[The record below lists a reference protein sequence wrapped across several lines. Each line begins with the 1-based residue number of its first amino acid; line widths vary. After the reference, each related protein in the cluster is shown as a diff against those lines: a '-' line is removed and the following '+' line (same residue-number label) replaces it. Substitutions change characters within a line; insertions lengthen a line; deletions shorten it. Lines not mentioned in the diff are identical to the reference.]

1 MYSIYHE
8 EEEEDTCVSSCY
20 TRALTWCIVGM
31 YTRALTWDFF
41 FTTGK
46 DDENDADEDV
56 EEDEVTGSRHT
67 FSKKNSKKKSQIS
80 VTLESK
86 CTRTLTFHNLWWRGG
101 SDVDMGGEDD
111 EEEGEEEEGDED
123 DDDEEEE
130 EDDDDE
136 EEE

>member
-1 MYSIYHE
+1 MYKGTKLNNVGFRYLYQGTDLCVCIYHE

-67 FSKKNSKKKSQIS
+67 FSKKKFKKKKSDFRDFR
-80 VTLESK
+80 E
-86 CTRTLTFHNLWWRGG
+86 
-101 SDVDMGGEDD
+101 
-111 EEEGEEEEGDED
+111 
-123 DDDEEEE
+123 
-130 EDDDDE
+130 
-136 EEE
+136 